1 MNITGIITEYNPFH
15 LGHRYHLEKS
25 KKDTFSDATI
35 CIMSGNFVQRGEPAL
50 LDKFNRAEIAVK
62 NGVDLVI
69 ELPLIFSVSSAE
81 FFASGACRIL
91 DKTSVVNNLYFG
103 SEHGDIEDLLA
114 IAKVLN
120 NEDKNFNAILK
131 KNLSLGL
138 PFYKA
143 REKTLYEIIP
153 NIKEKDIL
161 NNSNNILAIEYIRAL
176 EQLDSKIIP
185 VTLKRLGSNYNDVT
199 INNNFASATSI
210 RKNLYSSHNNI
221 SSIKDVIPA
230 ETYNHLDSLVK
241 NNYDFVYPEDTFDF
255 IKYKLLTE
263 GYNLKNIFDVS
274 EGLDNKI
281 LKELTSSS
289 SLCELILN
297 TKSKRYSYTRIS
309 RLLLHFFLGFE
320 NYNIEKLLKGTPDY
334 IRPLAFNQTGCKI
347 LKEIKKKGNVRIIT
361 KVSKEYNNDYL
372 AMDILGTRAYSI
384 LNKSISP
391 YDDYIKSPK
400 KI

>member
-15 LGHRYHLEKS
+15 LGHKYHLEKS
-25 KKDTFSDATI
+25 KKDTSSDATI

-69 ELPLIFSVSSAE
+69 ELPLVFSVSSAE
-81 FFASGACRIL
+81 FFSSGACRIL

-103 SEHGDIEDLLA
+103 SEHGDIKDLLG

-143 REKTLYEIIP
+143 REETLYDIIP
-153 NIKEKDIL
+153 NIREKDIL

-176 EQLDSKIIP
+176 EQLDSNIKP

-210 RKNLYSSHNNI
+210 RKSLYSSHNNI
-221 SSIKDVIPA
+221 SSIKDVVPA
-230 ETYNHLDSLVK
+230 ETYNHLDSLVR

-281 LKELTSSS
+281 LKELTYSS
-289 SLCELILN
+289 SLSELILN

-320 NYNIEKLLKGTPDY
+320 NCNIEKLLKGTPDY
-334 IRPLAFNQTGCKI
+334 IRPLAFNETGCKI
-347 LKEIKKKGNVRIIT
+347 LREIKKKGNVRIIT